1 MTTTSGGF
9 YRFDALSLSLE
20 KEYSLVALRIEWNA
34 GEISID
40 EYTSKSEFIIAKH
53 RSGPTA
59 TINLIF
65 KRDTGTFVNF
75 IDQEEK

>member
-40 EYTSKSEFIIAKH
+40 EL
-53 RSGPTA
+53 RV
-59 TINLIF
+59 LQ
-65 KRDTGTFVNF
+65 
-75 IDQEEK
+75 QEELLDDRYDCAVGCR